1 MARGSSDPDQDGNH
15 SDVEGEAV
23 LLDDEDHPPPPPPAP
38 SGGGGSGVEERRRE
52 EEEEESNLTRGSSIE
67 SSEKKAGAN
76 GVGGSRNIV
85 KGAASIELSTSD
97 NNGAKSPT
105 PSDGPPD
112 LDLEKLKALDKLKE
126 SDA

>member
-1 MARGSSDPDQDGNH
+1 M
-15 SDVEGEAV
+15 EGEAV

-52 EEEEESNLTRGSSIE
+52 EELEEADDLPKEADDLQREDKSTGSSE
-67 SSEKKAGAN
+67 LTPTAQVSADSREK
-76 GVGGSRNIV
+76 V
-85 KGAASIELSTSD
+85 KSGNSIELSAADSS
-97 NNGAKSPT
+97 NGAKSPT